1 MGEPSAA
8 EAEVL
13 RRRISTYI
21 LIRLVL
27 ATLFLVFLAFLTFG
41 AESVLD
47 SAVFLDL
54 VAVTLA
60 LLALSAAGL
69 ARVPRLDRFAWLQL
83 MVDMAIVTA
92 VVSQTGG
99 SKSVFTVLYFMT
111 IVASA
116 YLVYARGALVC
127 AVLDSVAFVAV
138 SLMVHAANPPLPGAP
153 GTPLYADV
161 LIGVFG
167 FFLVAILAGQL
178 AEQLRLAGQA
188 LVARERQ
195 ALRLEQEL
203 AGVVGS
209 LRSGLA
215 VLEPGGVLRSANDR
229 ALQLFP
235 RLSAD
240 GATQAIPRFEERL
253 GLWEVEAEASDGE
266 LRNVIVSATPL
277 PDGAH
282 VLSMEDVTR
291 LRGMERTI
299 RHEERQAAVGRL
311 AAAMAHEIRNP
322 LTSLSG
328 AVQLM
333 ATDQDDR
340 LVAIVRREVN
350 RLEGLVEDFL
360 DSARPRPLRRRPVD
374 LAAVVDETV
383 TTFRRDQ
390 RYADLVEVQIRQHEL
405 PEVLCD
411 PDKVRQ
417 LLWNLLLNAAQAMPE
432 GGRVRVTCRATGGKA
447 RILVSDEGNGID
459 PLEVSKIFDPFY
471 TTRSGGTGLGLAM
484 VDRIAREHG
493 GEVWVQSEPGS
504 GTTFAL
510 WLPLGDEQ
518 AAPEVD
524 AGGR

>member
-1 MGEPSAA
+1 MAEPSAA
-8 EAEVL
+8 EAAVL

-27 ATLFLVFLAFLTFG
+27 ATVFLGFAALLTFG
-41 AESVLD
+41 AGWSALD
-47 SAVFLDL
+47 AGRFFDL
-54 VAVTLA
+54 VAITLA

-83 MVDMAIVTA
+83 MVDTAIVTA

-116 YLVYARGALVC
+116 YLVYARGAVLC
-127 AVLDSVAFVAV
+127 AVLNSVALV
-138 SLMVHAANPPLPGAP
+138 SVSILTHAKQPPPPGS
-153 GTPLYADV
+153 TPLYADL

-167 FFLVAILAGQL
+167 FFLVAILSGQL
-178 AEQLRLAGQA
+178 AEQLRRTGRA
-188 LVARERQ
+188 LEVKERQ
-195 ALRLEQEL
+195 ALKLRQEL
-203 AGVVGS
+203 AGVVQS

-215 VLEPGGVLRSANDR
+215 VLEPDGRLRSANQV
-229 ALQLFP
+229 ALELFP
-235 RLSAD
+235 QLETA
-240 GATQAIPRFEERL
+240 GATVAVPRFDEGLE
-253 GLWEVEAEASDGE
+253 LWEVETEGADGE
-266 LRNVIVSATPL
+266 VRSVIVSTSPL
-277 PDGAH
+277 AEGGL
-282 VLSMEDVTR
+282 VLTMEDVTR

-299 RHEERQAAVGRL
+299 RREERQAAVGRL

-333 ATDQDDR
+333 ASEDDR
-340 LVAIVRREVN
+340 LVAIVRREAK

-360 DSARPRPLRRRPVD
+360 ESARPRPLRVREVD
-374 LAAVVDETV
+374 LGAVVDETV
-383 TTFRRDQ
+383 TAFRGDQ
-390 RYADLVEVQIRQHEL
+390 RYAELVDVDVRLHEL
-405 PEVLCD
+405 PEVHCD
-411 PDKVRQ
+411 PDKIRQ

-447 RILVSDEGNGID
+447 RILVSDEGRGIE
-459 PLEVSKIFDPFY
+459 PSEVQKIFDPFY

-510 WLPLGDEQ
+510 WLPLRVDQTPG
-518 AAPEVD
+518 EVE
-524 AGGR
+524 AGGG